1 MEQFRPMKKLLLMIA
16 LTALVLAACGS
27 QPASTSVPTQP
38 ALTPTPPPPTATPFP
53 PKATAT
59 VSPTAVVSPTPEV
72 TATKHSLFASVTNA
86 DWQTGPANAR
96 VTLVEYGDYQ

>member
-16 LTALVLAACGS
+16 LTALVLAACDS
-27 QPASTSVPTQP
+27 QPASTSVPTRP
-38 ALTPTPPPPTATPFP
+38 ALTPTPPPPTATPIP
-53 PKATAT
+53 PTATAT

-72 TATKHSLFASVTNA
+72 TATEASLFAPVTNA

-96 VTLVEYGDYQ
+96 MTLVEYGDYQ

>member
-1 MEQFRPMKKLLLMIA
+1 MVQFHPMRKLVLPIV
-16 LTALVLAACGS
+16 LTAALLTACGS
-27 QPASTSVPTQP
+27 PLASTPTQRS
-38 ALTPTPPPPTATPFP
+38 PTSTSPPPTATSLP
-53 PKATAT
+53 PTATAT
-59 VSPTAVVSPTPEV
+59 VSPTVVISPTPEV

>member
-53 PKATAT
+53 PTATAT

-72 TATKHSLFASVTNA
+72 TATKDSLFASVTHA

>member
-1 MEQFRPMKKLLLMIA
+1 MKTLLLMIA

-27 QPASTSVPTQP
+27 PPASTSVPTQP
-38 ALTPTPPPPTATPFP
+38 ALTPTPPPLAATPIP
-53 PKATAT
+53 PTATAT
-59 VSPTAVVSPTPEV
+59 VSPTVVISPTPEV
-72 TATKHSLFASVTNA
+72 TATEASLFALVTNT